1 MLKVVSRILLFF
13 GLCAASSGAQ
23 QMRSIALAAGGIFPT
38 GELRHSLND
47 GFHIAAS
54 ADAAIAQLDPFK
66 LRAELSYS
74 QLGASGHAAS
84 VTKIFAATANLVRVA
99 SSTRFRPYATGGVG
113 LYNTHRPVA
122 PFSGFPTSTTTD
134 LGYNLGA
141 GVSSG
146 GKVALF
152 LEARYHRIFSD
163 REPTKYVPFVLG
175 VRF

>member
-1 MLKVVSRILLFF
+1 M
-13 GLCAASSGAQ
+13 
-23 QMRSIALAAGGIFPT
+23 ALAAGGIFPT
-38 GELRHSLND
+38 GELRQSLND

-54 ADAAIAQLDPFK
+54 ADAAITQLDPFK

-84 VTKIFAATANLVRVA
+84 VTKIFAVTANVVRVA
-99 SSTRFRPYATGGVG
+99 STTRLRPYVTGGVG

-122 PFSGFPTSTTTD
+122 PFSGLPTGTTTD

-141 GVSSG
+141 GVSSA

-152 LEARYHRIFSD
+152 MEARYHRIFSD
-163 REPTKYVPFVLG
+163 REPTHYVPFVLG